1 MADEYILKSF
11 DGGAQK
17 TTLTAPFTIGGST
30 LSVANGSTF
39 PNGSSGPFVIVVD
52 RGLAAEEKFL
62 IDTTSGVNGVIFTIQ
77 QAGYDGTTASN
88 HSSGASVEH
97 CLDAYSIEQSNR
109 YVNLQTTKGDL
120 VTHNGTT
127 TLRVGVGTNNQVL
140 IADSVQAAGIK
151 WGQVQSTGI
160 ADGSIVEA
168 KIGDSQVTTGKLAD
182 DAVTTN
188 KIGNGQVTAAK
199 IAAGAIPIAVPSG
212 VISAF
217 AGSAAPTGWLLCQ
230 GQSVSRTTYAD
241 LFTALG
247 GTSSP
252 YGGVTATNFN
262 VPDLRTR
269 VPVGFFSTDTD
280 TDPNINTNNALNSLG
295 KTGGTKVHTLV
306 WDEMPNH
313 NHPSVHTHSFEVR
326 GSVGTFTN
334 GATGL
339 YPLGGSAVAST
350 YGSTIPGY
358 TPSPD
363 STSAAGS
370 STAHNNLQPYL
381 VVNYIIKT

>member
-77 QAGYDGTTASN
+77 QVGYDGTTASN
-88 HSSGASVEH
+88 HSAGASVEH

-127 TLRVGVGTNNQVL
+127 TLRFGAGTNNQVL

-168 KIGDSQVTTGKLAD
+168 KIANN
-182 DAVTTN
+182 AVTTD
-188 KIGNGQVTAAK
+188 KIGDGQVTAAK
-199 IAAGAIPIAVPSG
+199 IAAGAIPAAVPVG
-212 VISAF
+212 VISPY
-217 AGSAAPTGWLLCQ
+217 AGATAPTDWLLCD
-230 GQSVSRTTYAD
+230 GTAVSRTTYAA
-241 LFTALG
+241 LFAVT
-247 GTSSP
+247 GTL
-252 YGGVTATNFN
+252 YGVGNGTTTFN
-262 VPDLRTR
+262 LPNLKGR
-269 VPVGFFSTDTD
+269 VPVAVDT
-280 TDPNINTNNALNSLG
+280 TISQFNTRGL
-295 KTGGTKVHTLV
+295 TGGSRTHTLV
-306 WDEMPNH
+306 WDEMPQH
-313 NHPSVHTHSFEVR
+313 NHVV
-326 GSVGTFTN
+326 GSDIEGRSTDLFIQGKLQSPGEGWALSNTATI
-334 GATGL
+334 GARASTATGL
-339 YPLGGSAVAST
+339 AGASL
-350 YGSTIPGY
+350 P
-358 TPSPD
+358 
-363 STSAAGS
+363 
-370 STAHNNLQPYL
+370 HNNLQPYL
-381 VVNYIIKT
+381 VVNYIIKI